1 MTSQVDKVFVYV
13 GQALE
18 AEMLHGQL
26 SARVARAVMILLQSA
41 NVDPAPLLQQH
52 FSPEAQEIIRRHF
65 S

>member
-1 MTSQVDKVFVYV
+1 MFVYV

-26 SARVARAVMILLQSA
+26 SARVARAIQILLQSA
-41 NVDPAPLLQQH
+41 GVDPTPLMQQH
-52 FSPEAQEIIRRHF
+52 FTPEGQQIIRRHF